1 MSRSRQEIEQA
12 FRRVRWQ
19 EFLFDLKRSWGVWAL
34 IVTLVFGFGYYSVTP
49 RTVVETVR
57 GTAIGAHL
65 PASEDNSALM
75 RIAVRIDSNRTV
87 NVRVPRGTPYL
98 AGSQIEIE
106 VIRRDWPPHAITY
119 RFVRYSE

>member
-12 FRRVRWQ
+12 FRSARWQ

-34 IVTLVFGFGYYSVTP
+34 VVTLVFGLGYYSVTP
-49 RTVVETVR
+49 QTVVEIAR
-57 GTAIGAHL
+57 GTAIGAHQ

-87 NVRVPRGTPYL
+87 NVSVPRGTPYL
-98 AGSQIEIE
+98 AGSQVEIE

-119 RFVRYSE
+119 RFVRYAE

>member
-1 MSRSRQEIEQA
+1 MSRSRQQIEQA

-19 EFLFDLKRSWGVWAL
+19 DFLFDLKRSWGVWVL
-34 IVTLVFGFGYYSVTP
+34 VVTLVLGFGYYTVTP
-49 RTVVETVR
+49 RTVVETVH

-87 NVRVPRGTPYL
+87 NVPVPRATPYL
-98 AGSQIEIE
+98 AGSKIEIE

-119 RFVRYSE
+119 RFVRYVG